1 MATKDSFEARRKA
14 LEEAYFRKKDAQLVD
29 KLKAVFH
36 RTVDRESIR
45 QTTGITDERVLDNL
59 VELSLS
65 GEMMAAFRLYPLIE
79 VAWADGGV
87 DEREVR
93 AVLAAIEEHG
103 IPRGSRPHVMLENA
117 LKNRPGEDS
126 RKAWYMYAEELR
138 KILNPEE
145 LTTFRNDL
153 LDHARRI
160 AAASGGLLSVAFQVS
175 TNERKVLE
183 AIKRALTPDLS

>member
-1 MATKDSFEARRKA
+1 MATKDPFEARRKA

-45 QTTGITDERVLDNL
+45 QATGITDERVLDNL

-87 DEREVR
+87 DEREGR
-93 AVLAAIEEHG
+93 AVLAAVEEHG
-103 IPRGSRPHVMLENA
+103 IPHGSRPHVMLENA
-117 LKNRPGEDS
+117 LKNRPREDS
-126 RKAWYMYAEELR
+126 RKAWYMYADELR
-138 KILNPEE
+138 RVLSPEE
-145 LTTFRNDL
+145 LTTFRDDL

-160 AAASGGLLSVAFQVS
+160 ATASGGLLSVAFQVS

-183 AIKRALTPDLS
+183 AIKRALTHNLS

>member
-1 MATKDSFEARRKA
+1 MATKDPFEARRKA

-36 RTVDRESIR
+36 RTVDRDSIS

-87 DEREVR
+87 DEQEVR

-126 RKAWYMYAEELR
+126 RKAWYLYADELR
-138 KILNPEE
+138 KVLSPAE

-160 AAASGGLLSVAFQVS
+160 ATASGGLLSVAFQVS

-183 AIKRALTPDLS
+183 AIERALTHKLS